1 MDNIRCLIK
10 HRSQHLTE
18 PTPASIMYGC
28 VKHMAEKIPWSY
40 KYPPCKM
47 LEYTNRNS
55 EEYSSSGYLLVL
67 NHYMQL
73 MAKTTN

>member
-18 PTPASIMYGC
+18 PTPASTMHGC
-28 VKHMAEKIPWSY
+28 VKHTCMAEKIPWSY

-47 LEYTNRNS
+47 LEYTTRNS
-55 EEYSSSGYLLVL
+55 EKYSSIGSSLRAADGKNV
-67 NHYMQL
+67 
-73 MAKTTN
+73 